1 MEWSGLAET
10 AYRSGI
16 KELIEKGFLVNTS
29 GNHYIFLEDRNI
41 LIDFNN
47 HKKNIA
53 VDNKDIVDEFD
64 F

>member
-16 KELIEKGFLVNTS
+16 KELIDKGYLVNTK
-29 GNHYIFLEDRNI
+29 GNNYTFFETNG
-41 LIDFNN
+41 IDIETTDIYNYKRID
-47 HKKNIA
+47 KKELDD
-53 VDNKDIVDEFD
+53 VFD